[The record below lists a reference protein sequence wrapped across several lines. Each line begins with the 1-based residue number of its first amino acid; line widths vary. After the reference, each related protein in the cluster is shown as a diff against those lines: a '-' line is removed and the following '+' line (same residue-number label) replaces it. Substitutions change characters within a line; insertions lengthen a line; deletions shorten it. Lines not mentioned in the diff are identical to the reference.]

1 MAAKIL
7 MPKLGMSTAPL
18 TLVEWKAKEGES
30 VKQGNVVLVVETEKI
45 RHDVEAETSGFLHI
59 LVDEG
64 QEVAI
69 GTVVG
74 VIAKTKEEL
83 AALQKEKP
91 KGATK
96 TAEVKE
102 APPAEA
108 AQAEAPPAAEAKAK
122 ERIIISPVARKLAEE
137 HVIDIATITGTGPGG
152 RIVREDIEKEIE
164 AKKKAKVTPEVTP
177 EVYQGRRV
185 KSVIPLKGMRK
196 AIAEHMHRSLSISAQ
211 LTVMG
216 EIDMTEMVK
225 LRQSLVKK
233 EEALGTRITYTDLF
247 VFATAKLLRE
257 HPIVNASL
265 IDNEIKIWENIN
277 IGVATALEEGLIVP
291 VVKDA
296 DKKSLVEISKTV
308 RSLVQKARDGKLTPD
323 EVTGGTFTITNL
335 GALGGG
341 YRFETVI
348 INQPEAAILGTGG
361 ITDRAVVRDGK
372 IVIRPVMTYYFT
384 YDHRV
389 FTGAVAAEFMA
400 SATQL
405 MENPSP
411 LVSVK
416 RKG

>member
-1 MAAKIL
+1 MAVQIL

-18 TLVEWKAKEGES
+18 TLVEWKAKEGAPVE
-30 VKQGNVVLVVETEKI
+30 KGNVVLVVETEKI
-45 RHDVEAETSGFLHI
+45 RHDIEAEVSGFLHI
-59 LVDEG
+59 LVKEG
-64 QEVAI
+64 QEVPI

-83 AALQKEKP
+83 AVVQKEKL
-91 KGATK
+91 KEAVAAK
-96 TAEVKE
+96 VKE
-102 APPAEA
+102 APPEEAVPAEA
-108 AQAEAPPAAEAKAK
+108 APPAAEAKAR
-122 ERIIISPVARKLAEE
+122 ERILISPVARKLAEE
-137 HVIDIATITGTGPGG
+137 HMIDITKITGTGPGG
-152 RIVREDIEKEIE
+152 RIVREDIEKAVEV
-164 AKKKAKVTPEVTP
+164 KKVEVEKKEVAP

-185 KSVIPLKGMRK
+185 KSTISLKGMRK
-196 AIAEHMHRSLSISAQ
+196 VIAEHMHRSLSVSAQ

-225 LRQSLVKK
+225 LRQSLVSQ

-247 VFATAKLLRE
+247 VFVAAKLLRE
-257 HPIVNASL
+257 YPIVNSSL
-265 IDNEIKIWENIN
+265 IDNEIKVWENIN

-308 RSLVQKARDGKLTPD
+308 RSLVQKAREGKLTPD
-323 EVTGGTFTITNL
+323 EITGGTFTITNL

-348 INQPEAAILGTGG
+348 INQPESAILGTGG
-361 ITDRAVVRDGK
+361 ITDRAVVRDGQ
-372 IVIRPVMTYYFT
+372 IVIRPIMTYYFT

-389 FTGAVAAEFMA
+389 FTGAVAAQFMA

-411 LVSVK
+411 LLS
-416 RKG
+416 

>member
-1 MAAKIL
+1 MAVQIL

-18 TLVEWKAKEGES
+18 TLVEWKAKEGAPVE
-30 VKQGNVVLVVETEKI
+30 KGNVVLVVETEKI
-45 RHDVEAETSGFLHI
+45 RHDIEAEVSGFLHI
-59 LVDEG
+59 LVKEG
-64 QEVAI
+64 QEVPI

-83 AALQKEKP
+83 AVVQKEKL
-91 KGATK
+91 KEAVAAK
-96 TAEVKE
+96 VKE
-102 APPAEA
+102 APPEEAVPAEA
-108 AQAEAPPAAEAKAK
+108 APPAAEAKAR
-122 ERIIISPVARKLAEE
+122 ERILISPVARKLAEE
-137 HVIDIATITGTGPGG
+137 HMIDITKITGTGPGG
-152 RIVREDIEKEIE
+152 RIVREDIEKAVEV
-164 AKKKAKVTPEVTP
+164 KKVEVEKKEVAP

-185 KSVIPLKGMRK
+185 KSTIPLKGMRK
-196 AIAEHMHRSLSISAQ
+196 VIAEHMHRSLSVSAQ

-225 LRQSLVKK
+225 LRQSLVSQ

-247 VFATAKLLRE
+247 VFVAAKLLRE
-257 HPIVNASL
+257 YPIVNSSL
-265 IDNEIKIWENIN
+265 IDNEIKVWENIN

-308 RSLVQKARDGKLTPD
+308 RSLVQKAREGKLTPD
-323 EVTGGTFTITNL
+323 EITGGTFTITNL

-348 INQPEAAILGTGG
+348 INQPESAILGTGG
-361 ITDRAVVRDGK
+361 ITDRAVVRDGQ
-372 IVIRPVMTYYFT
+372 IVIRPIMTYYFT

-389 FTGAVAAEFMA
+389 FTGAVAAQFMA

-411 LVSVK
+411 LLS
-416 RKG
+416 

>member
-1 MAAKIL
+1 MAVQIL
-7 MPKLGMSTAPL
+7 MPKLGVSTAPL
-18 TLVEWKAKEGES
+18 TLVEWKAKEGEP
-30 VKQGNVVLVVETEKI
+30 VEQGNVVLVIETEKI
-45 RHDVEAETSGFLHI
+45 RHDIEAEASGFLHI
-59 LVDEG
+59 LVGEG
-64 QEVAI
+64 QDVAI

-91 KGATK
+91 KEVTK
-96 TAEVKE
+96 AAEVKE
-102 APPAEA
+102 ALPAEA

-122 ERIIISPVARKLAEE
+122 ERILISPVARKLAEE
-137 HVIDIATITGTGPGG
+137 HMIDITTITGTGPGG

-164 AKKKAKVTPEVTP
+164 AKKKAKVTP

-225 LRQSLVKK
+225 LRQSLVAK
-233 EEALGTRITYTDLF
+233 EKALGTRITYTDLF
-247 VFATAKLLRE
+247 VLVAARLLKE

-265 IDNEIKIWENIN
+265 IDNEIKVWENIN

-296 DKKSLVEISKTV
+296 DKKSLVEISKAV
-308 RSLVQKARDGKLTPD
+308 RSLVQKAREGKLLPD

-389 FTGAVAAEFMA
+389 FTGAVAAQFMA
-400 SATQL
+400 SAAQL
-405 MENPSP
+405 MENPGP
-411 LVSVK
+411 LLD
-416 RKG
+416 